1 MNKIKKI
8 LESIRFYRTFGT
20 LLYRKLDMSHFENII
35 SDDMNENFDDFNPE
49 LYIINISQRVIP
61 DIYKRSL
68 IIVLFFIFMGNVV
81 KFMMR
86 YST

>member
-1 MNKIKKI
+1 MVSEAA
-8 LESIRFYRTFGT
+8 ESQGSRFYITFGT
-20 LLYRKLDMSHFENII
+20 LLYRKLDTSNFENIT

-49 LYIINISQRVIP
+49 LYFINISQRVIP